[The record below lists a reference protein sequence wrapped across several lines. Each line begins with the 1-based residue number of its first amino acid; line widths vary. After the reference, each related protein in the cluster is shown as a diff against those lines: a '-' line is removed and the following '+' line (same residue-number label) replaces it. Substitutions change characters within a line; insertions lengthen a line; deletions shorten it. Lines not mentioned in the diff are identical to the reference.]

1 MDYSLV
7 VAIELL
13 REVAGLIL
21 IATGLAVIFG
31 MMRVINIAHG
41 EFMMLGG
48 YTVVLT
54 TKLGV
59 NLWVAILILA
69 PLAVGIFGVIVERL
83 IIRHLYGR
91 IIDSLLAT
99 WGLSLFIM
107 GFVTVVFGNTVEG
120 VKPPLGSFTI
130 GENYSIAVYT
140 LFLIFAA
147 VAFLS
152 IVYLALRHTKAG
164 LIARATMQNPDMVE
178 SLGVNS
184 KLVYMATFGIGA
196 AFAGLAGGIL
206 APITGVVPGM
216 GAVLIGKAFITVVT
230 GGAAVVAGTLSA
242 SGILGSI
249 SQAVTFATTPVY
261 GDAALLFVALVVLRL
276 LPQGITGRFFTRST

>member
-7 VAIELL
+7 VAIELV

-59 NLWVAILILA
+59 NIWVAILILA
-69 PLAVGIFGVIVERL
+69 PLAVGVFGIIVERL

-99 WGLSLFIM
+99 WGLSLFLI

-120 VKPPLGSFTI
+120 VSTPLSSFAV
-130 GENYSIAVYT
+130 GQYSIAIYT

-147 VAFLS
+147 AAFMTSVFLT
-152 IVYLALRHTKAG
+152 LRYTKAG

-196 AFAGLAGGIL
+196 AFAGLAGGLL
-206 APITGVVPGM
+206 APISGVVPGM
-216 GAVLIGKAFITVVT
+216 GALLIGKAFITVVT

-242 SGILGSI
+242 SGILGTI
-249 SQAVTFATTPVY
+249 SQAMTFATGPVF
-261 GDAALLFVALVVLRL
+261 GDATLLFVALILLRL
-276 LPQGITGRFFTRST
+276 LPQGITGRIFTRSV

>member
-7 VAIELL
+7 VAIELV

-54 TKLGV
+54 TKMGV
-59 NLWVAILILA
+59 NIWVAILILA
-69 PLAVGIFGVIVERL
+69 PLAVGIFGVIVERC

-99 WGLSLFIM
+99 WGLSLFLI

-120 VKPPLGSFTI
+120 VSNPFGGF
-130 GENYSIAVYT
+130 AVGQYKVAGYT
-140 LFLIFAA
+140 FFLIFAA
-147 VAFLS
+147 VAFIAS
-152 IVYLALRHTKAG
+152 VYLTLKYTKAG
-164 LIARATMQNPDMVE
+164 LIARATMQNSDMVE
-178 SLGVNS
+178 ALGVNS
-184 KLVYMATFGIGA
+184 KHVYMATFGIGA
-196 AFAGLAGGIL
+196 AFAGLAGGLL
-206 APITGVVPGM
+206 APISGVVPGM
-216 GAVLIGKAFITVVT
+216 GALLIGKAFITVVT

-242 SGILGSI
+242 STILGSI
-249 SQAVTFATTPVY
+249 SQAVTFATNPVY
-261 GDAALLFVALVVLRL
+261 GDAALLFVALILLRL
-276 LPQGITGRFFTRST
+276 LPQGITGRIFTRSI

>member
-1 MDYSLV
+1 MDFSLV
-7 VAIELL
+7 VVIELL

-21 IATGLAVIFG
+21 IATGLAIIFG

-59 NLWVAILILA
+59 NIWVAILILA
-69 PLAVGIFGVIVERL
+69 PLAVGVFGIVVERL

-99 WGLSLFIM
+99 WGLSLFLI

-120 VKPPLGSFTI
+120 VSTPFSGFAI
-130 GENYSIAVYT
+130 GQYSVAIYT
-140 LFLIFAA
+140 FFLIFAA
-147 VAFLS
+147 VAFMS
-152 IVYLALRHTKAG
+152 SVYFTLRYTQAG

-178 SLGVNS
+178 CLGVNS
-184 KLVYMATFGIGA
+184 KIVYMTTFGIGA
-196 AFAGLAGGIL
+196 AFAGLAGGLL
-206 APITGVVPGM
+206 APISGVVPGM
-216 GAVLIGKAFITVVT
+216 GALLIGKAFITVVT
-230 GGAAVVAGTLSA
+230 GGAAVVAGTLSSA
-242 SGILGSI
+242 GILGTI
-249 SQAVTFATTPVY
+249 SQAVTFATGPVF
-261 GDAALLFVALVVLRL
+261 GDATLLFVALILLRI
-276 LPQGITGRFFTRST
+276 LPQGITGRIFTRSV

>member
-1 MDYSLV
+1 MDFSLV

-21 IATGLAVIFG
+21 IATGLAIIFG

-54 TKLGV
+54 TKMGV
-59 NLWVAILILA
+59 NIWVAILILA
-69 PLAVGIFGVIVERL
+69 PLAVGVFGIVVERL

-99 WGLSLFIM
+99 WGLSLFLI

-120 VKPPLGSFTI
+120 VSTPFSGFAI
-130 GENYSIAVYT
+130 GQYSVAIYT
-140 LFLIFAA
+140 FFLIFAA
-147 VAFLS
+147 VAFMS
-152 IVYLALRHTKAG
+152 SVYFTLRYTQAG

-178 SLGVNS
+178 CLGVNS
-184 KLVYMATFGIGA
+184 KIVYMTTFGIGA
-196 AFAGLAGGIL
+196 AFAGLAGGLL
-206 APITGVVPGM
+206 APISGVVPGM
-216 GAVLIGKAFITVVT
+216 GALLIGKAFITVVT
-230 GGAAVVAGTLSA
+230 GGAAVVAGTLSSA
-242 SGILGSI
+242 GILGTI
-249 SQAVTFATTPVY
+249 SQAVTFATGPVF
-261 GDAALLFVALVVLRL
+261 GDATLLFVALILLRI
-276 LPQGITGRFFTRST
+276 LPQGITGRIFTRSV

>member
-41 EFMMLGG
+41 EFIMLGG

-69 PLAVGIFGVIVERL
+69 PLAVGLFGVIVERL

-120 VKPPLGSFTI
+120 VKPPLGSFSI
-130 GENYSIAVYT
+130 GQYSIAVYT

-147 VAFLS
+147 AAFIT
-152 IVYLALRHTKAG
+152 IVYLTLRHTKAG

-216 GAVLIGKAFITVVT
+216 GAFLIGKAFITVVT

-242 SGILGSI
+242 SGILGTI

-261 GDAALLFVALVVLRL
+261 GDAALLLVALVLLRL

>member
-1 MDYSLV
+1 
-7 VAIELL
+7 
-13 REVAGLIL
+13 
-21 IATGLAVIFG
+21 
-31 MMRVINIAHG
+31 
-41 EFMMLGG
+41 MMLGG

-69 PLAVGIFGVIVERL
+69 PLAVGLFGVLVERL

-120 VKPPLGSFTI
+120 VKPPLGSFSI
-130 GENYSIAVYT
+130 GQYSIAVYT

-147 VAFLS
+147 AAFIT
-152 IVYLALRHTKAG
+152 IVYLTLRHTKAG

-216 GAVLIGKAFITVVT
+216 GAFLIGKAFITVVT

-242 SGILGSI
+242 SGILGTI

-261 GDAALLFVALVVLRL
+261 GDAALLLVALVLLRL